1 MPPLQSAFI
10 DIWFKPLKSIGRE
23 LSMLSENGLK
33 RGVGGGDIICTKL
46 EAWSARLHGGENL
59 SIMVYSSLDHLRFI
73 VC

>member
-1 MPPLQSAFI
+1 
-10 DIWFKPLKSIGRE
+10 
-23 LSMLSENGLK
+23 MLSENGLK